1 MNLEAVDRR
10 GISVLAEDDLT
21 QVGGGYWT
29 VAVVAAAIIGD
40 AANNFID
47 GASDAIADNLDDS
60 SEGGG

>member
-1 MNLEAVDRR
+1 MILEAVDRR
-10 GISVLAEDDLT
+10 GISVLAEDELA
-21 QVGGGYWT
+21 QVGGGYWA

-40 AANNFID
+40 AANSFID